1 VPTEEVIVTTYP
13 PPDSGS
19 SNDSSFDQIDQQTLN
34 ATHAN
39 DIRRESDWSST
50 TGETSRRGSDMPLIP
65 KRTVVPKVVD
75 ELPPLCAFVV
85 DDDRYVSLLLHYSSL
100 FPKSIPFSDEPVST
114 WKVLM
119 CSLTRMLMSRMLTR
133 LGHQVTMAEN
143 GKIALGMIK
152 DSQEGK
158 PGVPK
163 FDVCFLDK

>member
-1 VPTEEVIVTTYP
+1 
-13 PPDSGS
+13 
-19 SNDSSFDQIDQQTLN
+19 
-34 ATHAN
+34 
-39 DIRRESDWSST
+39 
-50 TGETSRRGSDMPLIP
+50 MPLIP

-85 DDDRYVSLLLHYSSL
+85 DDDRYVFPLFSSPSFL
-100 FPKSIPFSDEPVST
+100 PNIPSPFSDEPVST
-114 WKVLM
+114 WKMLM
-119 CSLTRMLMSRMLTR
+119 YSLTRMLMSRMLTR

>member
-1 VPTEEVIVTTYP
+1 
-13 PPDSGS
+13 
-19 SNDSSFDQIDQQTLN
+19 
-34 ATHAN
+34 
-39 DIRRESDWSST
+39 
-50 TGETSRRGSDMPLIP
+50 MPLIP

-85 DDDRYVSLLLHYSSL
+85 DDDRYVFSLHPPSISFPHFLLVTSS
-100 FPKSIPFSDEPVST
+100 ST
-114 WKVLM
+114 WKLLM
-119 CSLTRMLMSRMLTR
+119 FSLTRMLMSRMLTR

>member
-1 VPTEEVIVTTYP
+1 
-13 PPDSGS
+13 
-19 SNDSSFDQIDQQTLN
+19 
-34 ATHAN
+34 
-39 DIRRESDWSST
+39 
-50 TGETSRRGSDMPLIP
+50 MPLIP

-85 DDDRYVSLLLHYSSL
+85 DDDRYVFSLHPQSISLPHSLLMTSS
-100 FPKSIPFSDEPVST
+100 ST
-114 WKVLM
+114 RIGLM
-119 CSLTRMLMSRMLTR
+119 YSLTRMLMSRMLTR

-143 GKIALGMIK
+143 GKIALGMIE

>member
-1 VPTEEVIVTTYP
+1 
-13 PPDSGS
+13 
-19 SNDSSFDQIDQQTLN
+19 
-34 ATHAN
+34 
-39 DIRRESDWSST
+39 
-50 TGETSRRGSDMPLIP
+50 MPLIP

-85 DDDRYVSLLLHYSSL
+85 DDDRYVFLLFFLPNITSPSLM
-100 FPKSIPFSDEPVST
+100 IPFST
-114 WKVLM
+114 WKLLM
-119 CSLTRMLMSRMLTR
+119 YSLTRMLMSRMLTR